1 MDKTMILAEM
11 LGCGYADI
19 DEIEK
24 LLISFEVDESEIDWR
39 ERNANEII
47 DSIFN
52 KSLIKLDINLND
64 NNWSKRVSI
73 YTNCLD
79 SHLYIDNQEVFSAEE
94 IRELLSKEKE
104 SEEDEEED

>member
-11 LGCGYADI
+11 LSCGYADI

-24 LLISFEVDESEIDWR
+24 LLVSFEVDESEIDWR

-79 SHLYIDNQEVFSAEE
+79 SHLYIDNEEVFSAED
-94 IRELLSKEKE
+94 IRDIKERE
-104 SEEDEEED
+104 SEEEEEED